1 MQCPECD
8 QTFSKR
14 GFQNHVANCGKVN
27 VGKAGRLTPMQVI
40 NTILVTILKLD
51 IAYLLP
57 RPTFESCMYY
67 ILFVYPGLYVFVW
80 RMVL

>member
-1 MQCPECD
+1 
-8 QTFSKR
+8 
-14 GFQNHVANCGKVN
+14 
-27 VGKAGRLTPMQVI
+27 MQVI